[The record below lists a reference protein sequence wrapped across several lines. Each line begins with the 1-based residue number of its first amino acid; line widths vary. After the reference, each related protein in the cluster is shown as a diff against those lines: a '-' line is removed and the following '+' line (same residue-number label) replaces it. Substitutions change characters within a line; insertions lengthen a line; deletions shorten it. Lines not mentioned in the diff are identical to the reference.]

1 VAAPARDNAAVSPR
15 VALRYDLSPSV
26 ALRVSSGAGFRA
38 PYLNELVR
46 GFNVG
51 AVQMAPNPALI
62 PERARTD
69 SAGIDVLGHN
79 SRLAIDFTHTLV
91 TDAIAFVTITPTLQ
105 RRANVAREGT
115 DGALATYTQ
124 SIGRCARARLSG
136 QTQYARVLAGPAAD
150 IGKRLAFVPDR
161 AATVAIDAQAGP
173 VRYGV
178 DASFLGA
185 AYADDLN
192 TQPLGHAL
200 LIGGKISTPLAAGGT
215 LTLSVEN
222 LTDRTYLSSVDRLA
236 EPSAVTLRASFPLGA
251 RRIRDDLASTCG
263 I

>member
-1 VAAPARDNAAVSPR
+1 MNARARDDAAVSPR
-15 VALRYDLSPSV
+15 LALRYDLSPSV

-51 AVQMAPNPALI
+51 AVQMAPNPALV

-69 SAGIDVLGHN
+69 SAGIDILGHN
-79 SRLAIDFTHTLV
+79 SRLAVDFTRTLV
-91 TDAIAFVTITPTLQ
+91 SDAIAFVTFTPTLQ
-105 RRANVAREGT
+105 RRENVAREHT
-115 DGALATYTQ
+115 DGAIATYTE
-124 SIGRCARARLSG
+124 SLGRCARLRLSG
-136 QTQYARVLAGPAAD
+136 QTQYARVTDGPTAD

-161 AATVAIDAQAGP
+161 SATAAIDAQAGP

-178 DASFLGA
+178 EASFLGL

-192 TQPLGHAL
+192 TEPLGSAL
-200 LIGGKISTPLAAGGT
+200 LVGGKISAPFGGDGM

-222 LTDRTYLSSVDRLA
+222 LTNRSYLTSVDRLG
-236 EPSAVTLRASFPLGA
+236 EPSAVTLRASFPIGP
-251 RRIRDDLASTCG
+251 RHTRDDLASTCG
-263 I
+263 S